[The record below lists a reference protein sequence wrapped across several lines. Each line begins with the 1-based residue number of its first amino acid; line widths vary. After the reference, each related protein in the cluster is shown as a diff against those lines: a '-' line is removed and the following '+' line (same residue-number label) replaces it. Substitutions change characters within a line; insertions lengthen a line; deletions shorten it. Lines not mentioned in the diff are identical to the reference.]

1 VKINTTRINKANK
14 FINNACFSAFLSNKA
29 LIGDTILKTNLKIR
43 ESKNRI
49 MIVGKTNNSP
59 SRRVLIKNGLDQNLS
74 NGIFLFGFGCVEFSI
89 DLFLFVSLRTE
100 DLSQFYEKSMPSP
113 PIPVNI
119 SIGLPEKEKLPPR

>member
-1 VKINTTRINKANK
+1 
-14 FINNACFSAFLSNKA
+14 
-29 LIGDTILKTNLKIR
+29 
-43 ESKNRI
+43 

-59 SRRVLIKNGLDQNLS
+59 SKRVLIKNGLDQNLS